1 MSTFFGYLL
10 TTLLFLTSL
19 FLILLVLVQRGKGG
33 GLVGALGGMGG
44 QSAFGAKAGGI
55 FWATSI
61 AAGFWILLCIA
72 AVKYNSSGQN
82 VFAGASAA
90 NASRLDDAPNSVEAE
105 PGATTGG
112 AEKPPTGDTA
122 GGIAPPAAGES
133 QKGEV
138 SSPGDFAEEAAPAD
152 GGKE

>member
-1 MSTFFGYLL
+1 VSTFFGYLL

-61 AAGFWILLCIA
+61 AAGVWILLCIVS
-72 AVKYNSSGQN
+72 VKYNSSGQN

-90 NASRLDDAPNSVEAE
+90 NASRLEDAPNSVEAE

-112 AEKPPTGDTA
+112 KETPASSATT
-122 GGIAPPAAGES
+122 GGIAPPASGES

-138 SSPGDFAEEAAPAD
+138 STPADFAEEGAPAD
-152 GGKE
+152 AKKE